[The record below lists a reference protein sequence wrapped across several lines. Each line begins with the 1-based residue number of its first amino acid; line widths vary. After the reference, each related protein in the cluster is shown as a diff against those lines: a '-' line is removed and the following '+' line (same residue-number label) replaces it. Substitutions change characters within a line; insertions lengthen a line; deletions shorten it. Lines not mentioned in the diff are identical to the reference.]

1 MDMNQWARMSAQ
13 QSFMQQQQ
21 QQSSPLG
28 QWAMG
33 MTIPQ
38 PGGVQDGTGY
48 VSVMLTKSR
57 PPANRLRVARHDH
70 AKATGTPYH
79 GQPPHHPQ
87 PTLIQASTLPHS
99 ALLPCN

>member
-1 MDMNQWARMSAQ
+1 MQVELQRMVQSGRNTPVQRMSPSPAPNTAPPGASGGIAAQGQSMGRSVSMMDMNQWARMSAQ

-38 PGGVQDGTGY
+38 PGGMQDGTGY
-48 VSVMLTKSR
+48 VFR
-57 PPANRLRVARHDH
+57 RA
-70 AKATGTPYH
+70 Y
-79 GQPPHHPQ
+79 
-87 PTLIQASTLPHS
+87 
-99 ALLPCN
+99 